1 MIASVLRLS
10 RSDCKALKITDAY
23 SIHRVVYELFPGE
36 LRNFLFADKG
46 GDFNAR
52 KILILSDRSPEI
64 PQFGKI
70 ESKPIP
76 DSFLEHDHYGFE
88 VTLNPTKRDKQ
99 TGKTVAIRGRENLLQ
114 WLLAKAPSLGFGI
127 KPESLEIRHAGVQT
141 FDLGNGKVVTHNSAS
156 FVGKLQVTDRAKFL
170 NSFRKGIGRAKGFG
184 FGLFQIVPLQN
195 QKPLSRTIKTRR
207 IK

>member
-1 MIASVLRLS
+1 MIASMLRLS
-10 RSDCKALKITDAY
+10 RSDCKALKITDTY

-52 KILILSDRSPEI
+52 KILIISDRSPEI
-64 PQFGKI
+64 PKFGKI

-76 DSFLEHDHYGFE
+76 EGFLEHDHYGFE

-114 WLLAKAPSLGFGI
+114 WFLGKSSSLGFEI
-127 KPESLEIRHAGVQT
+127 KPESLEIRNAGVQT
-141 FDLGNGKVVTHNSAS
+141 FNLGNDKVVTHNSAT
-156 FVGKLQVTDRAKFL
+156 FVGKLQVTDRAKFQ

-184 FGLFQIVPLQN
+184 FGLFQIIPLLIQEHLKK
-195 QKPLSRTIKTRR
+195 QSK
-207 IK
+207 